1 MASLKERAAATLAR
15 LREKFPWLD
24 HILRM
29 VQHYGA
35 VNGNAQAGAV
45 TYFGFLSFFPI
56 LALGF
61 FVIGLVAQL
70 YPDIKQQMVAEL
82 NTLLPGVIGNDP
94 GQISIKTIEDYS
106 GRVGLIGLLV
116 LLYAGLGWL
125 SGLRQALEVMFV
137 VPRQE
142 QTNFLLGKLR
152 DLGTLALIG
161 LILMVSVTLSSAV
174 TSFSGQILG
183 WIGIDE
189 TALVPNLLLTLLG
202 HVLAIAASTVLLLA
216 MFKLLITES
225 HVPRGSLVRG
235 ALLGAVGFEVLKLG
249 ANLLLAQTKG
259 NPAFQA
265 FGVALILLIWINY
278 FSRLVMYSVAWAY
291 TSDAALEQRTVEAR
305 RAPGAALATEH
316 AEHAEHAEHPEHPEH
331 PEQTSETETAR
342 AEVAAD
348 APARVAR
355 SVVPARRPGA
365 GHRADRGVHSWRT
378 LAGAGVLALVGAV
391 AVRGFRGGE
400 S

>member
-35 VNGNAQAGAV
+35 VNGNAQAGAI

-70 YPDIKQQMVAEL
+70 YPDIKPQMVAEL
-82 NTLLPGVIGNDP
+82 NALLPGVIGNDP
-94 GQISIKTIEDYS
+94 GQISLKTIESYS

-137 VPRQE
+137 VPRRE

-161 LILMVSVTLSSAV
+161 LILMVSVTLSGAV
-174 TSFSGQILG
+174 TGFSGLILG
-183 WIGIDE
+183 WLGIDD
-189 TALVPNLLLTLLG
+189 TALVPNLLLTVLG
-202 HVLAIAASTVLLLA
+202 HVLAIAASAVLLLA
-216 MFKLLITES
+216 MFKLLIIES
-225 HVPRGSLVRG
+225 HVPRGALVRG

-291 TSDAALEQRTVEAR
+291 TSDSALEQRTAEAR
-305 RAPGAALATEH
+305 RAPGAALAI
-316 AEHAEHAEHPEHPEH
+316 EHAEHPEQP
-331 PEQTSETETAR
+331 SGGTETAR
-342 AEVAAD
+342 AEDAAA
-348 APARVAR
+348 APATVAR
-355 SVVPARRPGA
+355 SDVPARRPAA
-365 GHRADRGVHSWRT
+365 GHRAERADRGVRSWRT
-378 LAGAGVLALVGAV
+378 VAGAGVLALVGAV
-391 AVRGFRGGE
+391 AVRGFRGGA